1 MKAIVVSSKVEEFK
15 ENDYSKKSV
24 EQSCKDCGNGLCV
37 KKQALKTVEIYVKMV
52 ADIDDVLALMGA
64 DCSSFI
70 YDLDM
75 VDVRKVN
82 KANKRPFS
90 VIAEFIRSKLQ

>member
-1 MKAIVVSSKVEEFK
+1 MKAIVVSSEAKEFK
-15 ENDYSKKSV
+15 QNDYSKKSV
-24 EQSCKDCGNGLCV
+24 EQSCKDCGNGFCL

-52 ADIDDVLALMGA
+52 ADIDDIFSLMGA

-75 VDVRKVN
+75 IDIRKVN
-82 KANKRPFS
+82 KSNKKPFS
-90 VIAEFIRSKLQ
+90 DVAKLIKSKLK